1 MAKKQKRRSIAGK
14 TRKAIKLWQ
23 DGEFSYAHGV
33 NFSGEPYDPPLDED
47 GEIDRER
54 TCVSNPE
61 ILAVDV
67 WAVYYLAWCDW
78 EPKAQEEQEARNEK
92 DLTGAA
98 YLRCR
103 GMIA

>member
-1 MAKKQKRRSIAGK
+1 MAKKQNRRSTAGK
-14 TRKAIKLWQ
+14 TRKAIKLWR
-23 DGEFSYAHGV
+23 DGTMADAYGAAA
-33 NFSGEPYDPPLDED
+33 SGEPYDPPMDGD

-78 EPKAQEEQEARNEK
+78 EEKAQTEQEARTEK

-103 GMIA
+103 GMVV